1 MWCLDAGP
9 RVGNEPALSTTL
21 CWITAKCAIAML
33 CWCRMEDHKYL
44 RPIEREIL
52 AILRRQRQ
60 VRRSRLSELS
70 GLPQSTI
77 ADAVRRL
84 KQRGLVLELSEPS
97 APDRPRVGRPARLLA
112 LAPPRGPVGVVLLTH
127 GTLQAAV
134 ALADGTLRSR
144 RAIDAQVRSLT
155 TGFVEPSLALLDEAL
170 SDVSLT
176 RADLACAVI
185 GLPMPLVRG
194 RGLAIPGPAPW
205 AMERVNPS
213 LAPLPDWVRTVP
225 SIELSDRLGVPVLAE
240 NDANLGALGEGHFG
254 AAAEMTSFI
263 YIKLVQGIGAGIV
276 IDGRLHRGAGGL
288 AGELSHLHVD
298 DDGPMCGCGG
308 RGCLIMGLHTPHLV
322 DLILPLHPEA
332 LDMADL
338 LTLVGE
344 GDVGVCRVLRDLGKV
359 IGRSLADFCVYV
371 DPEGIIVDGLLE
383 GAADPVIDGIRQM
396 LHQCAPPVLAS
407 RVRIACGRL
416 GSQAELLGAT
426 VLARQYLQ
434 GEDARSDDL
443 AALASAP

>member
-1 MWCLDAGP
+1 
-9 RVGNEPALSTTL
+9 
-21 CWITAKCAIAML
+21 
-33 CWCRMEDHKYL
+33 
-44 RPIEREIL
+44 
-52 AILRRQRQ
+52 
-60 VRRSRLSELS
+60 
-70 GLPQSTI
+70 
-77 ADAVRRL
+77 
-84 KQRGLVLELSEPS
+84 
-97 APDRPRVGRPARLLA
+97 
-112 LAPPRGPVGVVLLTH
+112 VVLLTH

-194 RGLAIPGPAPW
+194 RGLAIP
-205 AMERVNPS
+205 NPS
-213 LAPLPDWVRTVP
+213 LAPLPGWVRTVP

-396 LHQCAPPVLAS
+396 LHQCAPPVIAS
-407 RVRIACGRL
+407 RVRIARGRL

-426 VLARQYLQ
+426 VLARQYLE
-434 GEDARSDDL
+434 GEDARSDDM